1 MKCPFLTEM
10 TVVFCR
16 AYPIRKFVPKAR
28 VQTSSPCSHDNYV
41 ACPLFQEISRRL
53 KEIHEGQSELEEK
66 EKALK
71 AGGA

>member
-28 VQTSSPCSHDNYV
+28 VQTASPCNHEKYV

-53 KEIHEGQSELEEK
+53 KEIHEEKAELEEGG
-66 EKALK
+66 KALK